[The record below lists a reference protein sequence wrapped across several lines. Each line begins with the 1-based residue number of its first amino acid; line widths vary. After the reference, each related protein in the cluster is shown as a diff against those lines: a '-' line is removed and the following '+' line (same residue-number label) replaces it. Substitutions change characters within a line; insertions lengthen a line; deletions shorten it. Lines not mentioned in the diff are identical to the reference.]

1 MKNYITK
8 ETLPEILNDLA
19 EEFFKNSSDI
29 AVNVDLSMLHGNPTL
44 RIEVSGSDRT
54 ETLAVSMYTI
64 AEKVSDS
71 FDVID
76 DTIDEA
82 VAKLEDKHKAQ

>member
-19 EEFFKNSSDI
+19 DEFFKNSSNI
-29 AVNVDLSMLHGNPTL
+29 AVNIDLSVLNGNPTL
-44 RIEVSGSDRT
+44 RIEVTGSDRT
-54 ETLAVSMYTI
+54 ETLACRSYTI
-64 AEKVSDS
+64 AEAVHDS

-76 DTIDEA
+76 NTIDEA
-82 VAKLEDKHKAQ
+82 VAKLEYDHKA

>member
-29 AVNVDLSMLHGNPTL
+29 AVNMDLSVFNGNPTL

-54 ETLAVSMYTI
+54 ETLSRGFYTI